1 MFRSHHSSAPTRL
14 AVLDIETVAPATA
27 DNSFPPWPTH
37 RVVVASVLTADR
49 QRYGQWQFS
58 LESVTFKDGAAAI
71 ERVSQLIERRTVIG
85 FNTRGFD
92 LPVLA
97 LESMRHQRFDCPG
110 LSLAWRANRFS
121 GSHIDLLDVISSFG
135 GARGANLAMLCSE
148 LGIPCKID
156 AHGSE
161 VGAMMASG
169 KGQAVVDYCETDC
182 GATLAAA
189 AMLLALRHD
198 EPSYAGLISQF
209 GTWVRE
215 RDLKHLAAFERLQG
229 HAEFD
234 RLSLLGIVDEGLEAL
249 DYRLH
254 LRWTTNVPGATGLTK
269 SAFSDIQ

>member
-1 MFRSHHSSAPTRL
+1 MFQSTHSSPPTRL
-14 AVLDIETVAPATA
+14 AVLDIETVAPATE

-37 RVVVASVLTADR
+37 RPVVASVLTADR
-49 QRYGQWQFS
+49 HRYGQWQFG
-58 LESVTFKDGAAAI
+58 LESVTFEDGSAAI
-71 ERVSQLIERRTVIG
+71 ERVGHLIERRTVIG

-110 LSLAWRANRFS
+110 LSLAWRANRYS

-135 GARGANLAMLCSE
+135 GARGANLAMLCGR
-148 LGIPCKID
+148 LGISCKID

-161 VGAMMASG
+161 VGEMMAAG
-169 KGQAVVDYCETDC
+169 KLDAVVRYCESDVA
-182 GATLAAA
+182 ATLCLAG
-189 AMLLALRHD
+189 MVLALRHD
-198 EPSYAGLISQF
+198 EPTYAGLISQF

-215 RDLKHLAAFERLQG
+215 RGLKHLAAFERLQG